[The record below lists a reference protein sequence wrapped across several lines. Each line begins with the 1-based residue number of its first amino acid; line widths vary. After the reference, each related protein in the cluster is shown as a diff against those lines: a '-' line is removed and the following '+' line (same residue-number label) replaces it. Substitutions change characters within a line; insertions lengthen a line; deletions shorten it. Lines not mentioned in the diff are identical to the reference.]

1 VRQRSKELQQLMGQ
15 VGISSLRQ
23 LSDRTQVSRRAINLV
38 RQGEAE
44 NLKYADLRQLSQ
56 VLAVSV
62 DRFMQIFSGID
73 LNENISEK
81 SDLDSLGE
89 SLKAEI
95 IAETLQKLESL
106 LIQLPTAIY
115 AAQQNPS
122 LPARNLLPLLRPLD
136 RLLQSWQIEAI
147 AKVGEEVKYNPQW
160 HSLVEEEEV
169 TSGELV
175 TVRYVGYKQVVNGQ
189 EKLLHRVKVS
199 TSKPD

>member
-1 VRQRSKELQQLMGQ
+1 VRQRSRELQQLMEQ

-23 LSDRTQVSRRAINLV
+23 LSDRTQVSRHAINLV
-38 RQGEAE
+38 RQGKAE
-44 NLKYADLRQLSQ
+44 KLKYLDLYRLSQ
-56 VLAVSV
+56 FLAISV
-62 DRFMQIFSGID
+62 DRFMQIFS
-73 LNENISEK
+73 ENIAEQPNSEP
-81 SDLDSLGE
+81 SQE
-89 SLKAEI
+89 SLKAEL

-147 AKVGEEVKYNPQW
+147 GKVGEEIAYDPQW
-160 HSLVEEEEV
+160 HSLVEEEEIE
-169 TSGELV
+169 SGELV

-189 EKLLHRVKVS
+189 EKLLHRAKVS